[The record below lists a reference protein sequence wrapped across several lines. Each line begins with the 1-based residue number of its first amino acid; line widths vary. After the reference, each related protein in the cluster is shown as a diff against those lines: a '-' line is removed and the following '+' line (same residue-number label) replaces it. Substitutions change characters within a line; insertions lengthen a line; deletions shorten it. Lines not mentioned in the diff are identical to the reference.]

1 MLESNAQFREEMR
14 EDFQRFETN
23 IGNLID
29 QKMEVHVNYL
39 KYSMLRWGVGIS
51 VGIFGLAGRVFG
63 IY

>member
-1 MLESNAQFREEMR
+1 MLESNAQFKEEIREHC
-14 EDFQRFETN
+14 QRLEAN

-29 QKMEVHVNYL
+29 QKMEVHVSNL

-51 VGIFGLAGRVFG
+51 VGILGLAGRVFG

>member
-1 MLESNAQFREEMR
+1 MLESNAQFKEEIREHC
-14 EDFQRFETN
+14 QRLEAN

-29 QKMEVHVNYL
+29 QKMEVHVSNL

-51 VGIFGLAGRVFG
+51 VVIIGLAGRVFG